1 LRVIVR
7 DVLAQQR
14 YDRILAELR
23 TERVLGVHALAEA
36 LGVSEATVR
45 RDLQRLSED
54 GMVERVRGGARC
66 VITAEPAYHQVA
78 ARPHADRDLVA
89 EAAASLV
96 TDGDVLLLDIGTT
109 VHALAARLHGL
120 RVTVITSNLA
130 VYEELA
136 GDTAVELILL
146 GGAVRRNYR
155 SLVGFL
161 TEQALAN
168 VRADRLFLGTA
179 GIRPDGTVLDTTT
192 VEVPVK
198 QAMLR
203 AADQVI
209 LLATPDK
216 FPGSGMAKVCGPE
229 AIDVLVCRSGTD
241 PTTLAPFT
249 EADCS
254 IMET

>member
-1 LRVIVR
+1 M
-7 DVLAQQR
+7 LAQQR

-23 TERVLGVHALAEA
+23 TERVLGVPALAEA

-45 RDLQRLSED
+45 RDLQRLSDD
-54 GMVERVRGGARC
+54 GMVERVRGGARS
-66 VITAEPAYHQVA
+66 VVTAEPSYRQVA

-89 EAAASLV
+89 DAAAGLI

-130 VYEELA
+130 VYDELA
-136 GDTAVELILL
+136 DDPSVELILL

-168 VRADRLFLGTA
+168 VHADRLFLGTA

-203 AADQVI
+203 AADQVV
-209 LLATPDK
+209 LLATPEK
-216 FPGSGMAKVCGPE
+216 FPGSGFAKVCGPD
-229 AIDVLVCRSGTD
+229 AVDVLVCRDGSDPATLAAFTD
-241 PTTLAPFT
+241 ADCTTLAV
-249 EADCS
+249 
-254 IMET
+254 